1 MPLIILS
8 SEKQVLIQYEERLPI
23 MSNITTQLAKLEFET
38 TIDVAGLSS
47 IAPLFLSNER
57 CGIYVLHFAN
67 GEHYAALAVNVARRY
82 GQHRKTHL
90 DIDRLSFKQVAPHK
104 LRTVEKTII
113 TSLEKGG
120 FHLRN
125 IEGTSR
131 TYAPSPFDDEI
142 MTPDDQVLWER
153 DTLWQDV
160 SGERVED
167 AKLRQQYRR
176 RFSRFTALPHVET
189 ATSVLRDYVW
199 ACIPAPLLTEKYY
212 WSCSLPL
219 ERRPDDLLVYLRVNI
234 NGHEVFT
241 ISTQHGDVHFGWH
254 VSKSALGRV
263 PLWMYTENH
272 VYEAGDSD
280 QIYIGASGLKGARRI
295 LTHSRAIAAMRT
307 FNLRLMR
314 KGPTRF
320 YRYHVF
326 DLADRLLK

>member
-1 MPLIILS
+1 
-8 SEKQVLIQYEERLPI
+8 
-23 MSNITTQLAKLEFET
+23 MSNIATELAKLEFET

-47 IAPLFLSNER
+47 IAPLIQPSER

-67 GEHYAALAVNVARRY
+67 GEHYAGLAVNVARRY

-90 DIDRLSFKQVAPHK
+90 DIDRLSFKQVKPHK
-104 LRTVEKTII
+104 LRAVEKTTI
-113 TSLEKGG
+113 TSLEKAG

-142 MTPDDQVLWER
+142 MTPDDQALWER
-153 DTLWQDV
+153 DIQWQDV

-167 AKLRQQYRR
+167 APQRQKYYRR
-176 RFSRFTALPHVET
+176 FHKFLALPHAET
-189 ATSVLRDYVW
+189 AMSVLRHYIW
-199 ACIPAPLLTEKYY
+199 ACIPAPRLTEKYY

-219 ERRPDDLLVYLRVNI
+219 EKRRDDLLIYLRVSI
-234 NGHEVFT
+234 NGQEVFT
-241 ISTQHGDVHFGWH
+241 IAAQHGQIDFHWQVTDS
-254 VSKSALGRV
+254 VLGRM
-263 PLWMYTENH
+263 PFWMRRGSLHYKT
-272 VYEAGDSD
+272 GGSD
-280 QIYIGASGLKGARRI
+280 QVCIQAFGIKEAKRVLA
-295 LTHSRAIAAMRT
+295 HPRAIAAMRT

-326 DLADRLLK
+326 DLADHLLEYHR